1 MFPHTLLEDPDFPP
15 SFVEPEDY
23 SEVVYYNGDSVL
35 YELVFS
41 ETATI
46 LDFIS
51 KYYPSTS
58 YRFVE

>member
-23 SEVVYYNGDSVL
+23 SEVVYYDADSVFHG
-35 YELVFS
+35 LVFA
-41 ETATI
+41 ETAAF
-46 LDFIS
+46 LDFIN

>member
-35 YELVFS
+35 CELIFAGAAS
-41 ETATI
+41 I
-46 LDFIS
+46 LDIINE
-51 KYYPSTS
+51 YYPSTS